1 MESLRNRCDG
11 FSLLEVLVALAI
23 VSLILFVTFNI
34 NSNSI
39 SIERSV
45 RDRLAAVTEGE
56 KLLNREI
63 SGFPDVGTRTG
74 EESDDDFEYTYK
86 IDVLETPHPDAREVN
101 VTLFYVL
108 GGNSKSITFTGLAS
122 R

>member
-1 MESLRNRCDG
+1 MEPLLKRCDG

-23 VSLILFVTFNI
+23 VSLTLFLTFNI

-45 RDRLAAVTEGE
+45 MDRLEALAEGE
-56 KLLNREI
+56 KLLNEELAR
-63 SGFPDVGTRTG
+63 FPDPGIRTG
-74 EESDDDFEYTYK
+74 EIEGEGFSYTYK
-86 IDVLETPHPDAREVN
+86 VQVTETPHPDALEVN
-101 VTLFYVL
+101 VTLFYEVE
-108 GGNSKSITFTGLAS
+108 GNSKSITFAGLAQ

>member
-56 KLLNREI
+56 KLLNSEI

>member
-56 KLLNREI
+56 KLLNSEI
-63 SGFPDVGTRTG
+63 WGFPDVGTRTG
-74 EESDDDFEYTYK
+74 EESDGDFEYTYK
-86 IDVLETPHPDAREVN
+86 IEVLETPHPDAREVN
-101 VTLFYVL
+101 VTLFFEL
-108 GGNSKSITFTGLAS
+108 EGNSKSITFTGLAS